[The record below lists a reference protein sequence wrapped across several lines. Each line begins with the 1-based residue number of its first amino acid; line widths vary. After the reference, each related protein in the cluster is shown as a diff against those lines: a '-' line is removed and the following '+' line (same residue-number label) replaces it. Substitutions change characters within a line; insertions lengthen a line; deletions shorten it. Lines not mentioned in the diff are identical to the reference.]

1 MKILTKIYLG
11 KVTREGPHG
20 EQLEPNGTEAAEKA
34 APLASGLPNTHQ
46 RALNVSSVG
55 DDVHQKLSSDTA
67 RSNSSCNDTPST
79 LHTY

>member
-34 APLASGLPNTHQ
+34 APLASLAYLTHTS
-46 RALNVSSVG
+46 A
-55 DDVHQKLSSDTA
+55 
-67 RSNSSCNDTPST
+67 P
-79 LHTY
+79 